1 MKINDKEIE
10 KAMNI
15 EKEKIILERL
25 KKQGFP
31 MEITTKF

>member
-1 MKINDKEIE
+1 MKKNDKEIE

-15 EKEKIILERL
+15 EKERIILERL

-31 MEITTKF
+31 MEIITKF